1 MMLDGTLLSDS
12 SRRIF
17 PVVAILATAGAIVS
31 SVSLYHHYGTSQ
43 TTYCDFGESLTA
55 TL

>member
-1 MMLDGTLLSDS
+1 MLDGTPLSVS
-12 SRRIF
+12 IRRVFLII
-17 PVVAILATAGAIVS
+17 AMLAVAGAIVS